1 MIPSRLGNPSPVEP
15 VSSLGHLVSRSSK
28 SYALESGHTSRPRDL
43 LSKCV
48 ISLPCCADRCLASD
62 GHGRLILGWW
72 NCMGSRGLSGAVDR
86 HGNLP
91 ISDIRSRRWGDV
103 SQRSEFNEASRVLG
117 AAGKGSVIVSLT
129 SFAESRAETF
139 GYGG

>member
-91 ISDIRSRRWGDV
+91 ISDIGVGDGETYHSDRSSMRLHGFWGLRGRGQLLYLCHRLQ
-103 SQRSEFNEASRVLG
+103 SLG
-117 AAGKGSVIVSLT
+117 QKC
-129 SFAESRAETF
+129 F